1 MAEIKTIIRADSTQH
16 NETVKKSA
24 NEIYKYQKKVDDAK
38 KSLSS
43 MVGTVGKFAGALG
56 IALGA
61 GKLLLDNFKQLET
74 ASDGLKRTQEQ
85 TNTAVKEFLISL
97 ETGSFDKFLDGLRDI
112 AKEAGNAY
120 DALDNLRTFQSFNS
134 LDLAKNTTAQQ
145 DAELLIKKIKAGLVE
160 DADGTLLKETQ
171 AELERLQKQRLT
183 IISSELDY
191 YDKAIEAQEGKILA
205 KFKNNPRALELYY
218 KFTENGA
225 SYTELGDALKAAEEK
240 YLNLKNEGLNAADMG
255 DGVNLNAGAYN
266 EWYKAHKAEMDA
278 AQAEYDILKHLAEL
292 EGDIVAKKQLQIEKE
307 QTLQKITS
315 GEISNVKLLSGGGK
329 TGGSGTSNK
338 GGSTNTLPTFESG
351 SLADLKSQLKDLKDI
366 YENVNLSIEEGAEN
380 LRKQHELEQQITDI
394 ENKRAGI
401 ITEEITPALDYEVGS
416 LSDLKAQLSS
426 LKEIY
431 ENKNLSIEEGSENLR
446 KQKEIEEQ
454 INEIEKQRAGII
466 DEIKV
471 AMLDLDK
478 VASSFGETASAI
490 GSIFNSLGE
499 IAGETDGQMLKMF
512 GDISG
517 HISNILPKIFSL
529 IAANEGE
536 ALAAGTASAASLPF
550 PYNLGAIASIVA
562 ELVAVFATISSYSGK
577 FAEGGIVGGNST
589 IGDYNL
595 ARVNKGEMILNGKQQ
610 AHLFNMLNG
619 IGVPSNNGV
628 SGDVVFRISG
638 NDLVGTLNNY
648 NKRMGRVN

>member
-112 AKEAGNAY
+112 AKEAGKAY

-145 DAELLIKKIKAGLVE
+145 NAELLIKKIKAGLVE
-160 DADGTLLKETQ
+160 DVDGTLLKDTQ
-171 AELERLQKQRLT
+171 AELERLQRERLT

-255 DGVNLNAGAYN
+255 DGNLSMGAYN
-266 EWYKAHKAEMDA
+266 EWYKTHKAEMDA

-329 TGGSGTSNK
+329 AGGSG
-338 GGSTNTLPTFESG
+338 SG
-351 SLADLKSQLKDLKDI
+351 SGKGNSSPSYQEGSIAWYDAQIKALQDLINSQKLSAEELKNI
-366 YENVNLSIEEGAEN
+366 QNQIS
-380 LRKQHELEQQITDI
+380 ELEQQKLEYVQSLRGGKLELIPELKPISTGQAL
-394 ENKRAGI
+394 EGLKI
-401 ITEEITPALDYEVGS
+401 IKTEV
-416 LSDLKAQLSS
+416 Q
-426 LKEIY
+426 
-431 ENKNLSIEEGSENLR
+431 
-446 KQKEIEEQ
+446 
-454 INEIEKQRAGII
+454 
-466 DEIKV
+466 EIKQEFI
-471 AMLDLDK
+471 DLNA
-478 VASSFGETASAI
+478 VSSAFGETASAI
-490 GSIFNSLGE
+490 GSIFSSLGE

-512 GDISG
+512 ADISG
-517 HISNILPKIFSL
+517 HISNMLPKIFSL

-536 ALAAGTASAASLPF
+536 ALAAGTASASSLPF
-550 PYNLGAIASIVA
+550 PYNLAAIASVVA

-577 FAEGGIVGGNST
+577 FAEGGIVGGSST

>member
-112 AKEAGNAY
+112 AKEAGKAY

-145 DAELLIKKIKAGLVE
+145 NAELLIKKIKAGLVE

-171 AELERLQKQRLT
+171 AELERLQKERLT
-183 IISSELDY
+183 IISSELEY

-255 DGVNLNAGAYN
+255 DGNLSVGAYN
-266 EWYKAHKAEMDA
+266 EWYKAHKEAMDE

-329 TGGSGTSNK
+329 TGGSG
-338 GGSTNTLPTFESG
+338 SG
-351 SLADLKSQLKDLKDI
+351 SGKGNSSPSYQEGSIAWYDAQIKALQDLINSQKLSAEELKNI
-366 YENVNLSIEEGAEN
+366 QNQIS
-380 LRKQHELEQQITDI
+380 ELEQQKLEYVQSLRGGKLELIPELKPISTGQAL
-394 ENKRAGI
+394 EGLKI
-401 ITEEITPALDYEVGS
+401 IKTEV
-416 LSDLKAQLSS
+416 Q
-426 LKEIY
+426 
-431 ENKNLSIEEGSENLR
+431 
-446 KQKEIEEQ
+446 
-454 INEIEKQRAGII
+454 
-466 DEIKV
+466 EIKQEFI
-471 AMLDLDK
+471 DLNA
-478 VASSFGETASAI
+478 VSSAFGETASAI
-490 GSIFNSLGE
+490 GSIFNSLGD

-517 HISNILPKIFSL
+517 HISNMLPKIFSL

-536 ALAAGTASAASLPF
+536 ALAAGTASASSLPF
-550 PYNLGAIASIVA
+550 PYNLAAIASVVA

-638 NDLVGTLNNY
+638 NDLVGTLNNF

>member
-112 AKEAGNAY
+112 AKEAGKAY

-145 DAELLIKKIKAGLVE
+145 NAELLIKKIKAGLVE
-160 DADGTLLKETQ
+160 DADGTLLKDTQ

-240 YLNLKNEGLNAADMG
+240 YLNLKNEGLDAADMG

-266 EWYKAHKAEMDA
+266 EWYKAHKAEVDA

-338 GGSTNTLPTFESG
+338 GGSTNTLPTYETG
-351 SLADLKSQLKDLKDI
+351 SIAELQAKLKELKDI
-366 YENVNLSIEEGAEN
+366 YVNNNLSIEEAN
-380 LRKQHELEQQITDI
+380 Q
-394 ENKRAGI
+394 N
-401 ITEEITPALDYEVGS
+401 
-416 LSDLKAQLSS
+416 
-426 LKEIY
+426 LKE
-431 ENKNLSIEEGSENLR
+431 
-446 KQKEIEEQ
+446 QAEIEEQ
-454 INEIEKQRAGII
+454 ILNIERERHGMPKVELLPELKPITTEQALKSITDLKKPLEEVKQ
-466 DEIKV
+466 EFV
-471 AMLDLDK
+471 DLIELGN
-478 VASSFGETASAI
+478 AFGETASAI
-490 GSIFNSLGE
+490 GSIFNSLGD

-512 GDISG
+512 GDIAG

-562 ELVAVFATISSYSGK
+562 ELVAVFATISSYSK

-628 SGDVVFRISG
+628 SGNVVFRISG

-648 NKRMGRVN
+648 NKKMGRVN

>member
-38 KSLSS
+38 KSLST

-112 AKEAGNAY
+112 AKEAGKAY

-145 DAELLIKKIKAGLVE
+145 NAELLIKKIKAGLVE
-160 DADGTLLKETQ
+160 DADGTLLKDTQ
-171 AELERLQKQRLT
+171 AELERLQRERLT

-255 DGVNLNAGAYN
+255 DGNLSAGAYN
-266 EWYKAHKAEMDA
+266 EWYKAHKAEVDA

-307 QTLQKITS
+307 QTLQKITT

-329 TGGSGTSNK
+329 TGGSG
-338 GGSTNTLPTFESG
+338 SG
-351 SLADLKSQLKDLKDI
+351 SGKGNSSPSFEVGSIDWYNAQIKALQDLINSQKLSAEELKNI
-366 YENVNLSIEEGAEN
+366 QNQIS
-380 LRKQHELEQQITDI
+380 ELEQQKLEYVQSLRGGKLELIPELKPIST
-394 ENKRAGI
+394 EQALEGLKI
-401 ITEEITPALDYEVGS
+401 IKTEV
-416 LSDLKAQLSS
+416 Q
-426 LKEIY
+426 
-431 ENKNLSIEEGSENLR
+431 
-446 KQKEIEEQ
+446 
-454 INEIEKQRAGII
+454 
-466 DEIKV
+466 EIKQEFI
-471 AMLDLDK
+471 DLNA
-478 VASSFGETASAI
+478 VSSAFGETASAI
-490 GSIFNSLGE
+490 GSIFSSLGE

-512 GDISG
+512 ADISG
-517 HISNILPKIFSL
+517 HISNMLPKIFSL
-529 IAANEGE
+529 TAAEEGE
-536 ALAAGTASAASLPF
+536 ALAAGTASAAKLPF

-562 ELVAVFATISSYSGK
+562 ELIAVFATIASYSK
-577 FAEGGIVGGNST
+577 FAEGGIVGGNTS

-610 AHLFNMLNG
+610 SHLFNMLNG
-619 IGVPSNNGV
+619 IGVPESNGV
-628 SGDVVFRISG
+628 SGNVVFRISG

-648 NKRMGRVN
+648 NKRVGRVK

>member
-112 AKEAGNAY
+112 AKEAGKAY

-145 DAELLIKKIKAGLVE
+145 NAELLIKKIKAGLVE
-160 DADGTLLKETQ
+160 DADGTLLKDTQ
-171 AELERLQKQRLT
+171 AELERLQRERLT

-266 EWYKAHKAEMDA
+266 EWYKAHKAEVDA

-338 GGSTNTLPTFESG
+338 GGSTNTLPTYETG
-351 SLADLKSQLKDLKDI
+351 SIAELQAKLKELKDI
-366 YENVNLSIEEGAEN
+366 YVNNNLSIEEAN
-380 LRKQHELEQQITDI
+380 Q
-394 ENKRAGI
+394 N
-401 ITEEITPALDYEVGS
+401 
-416 LSDLKAQLSS
+416 
-426 LKEIY
+426 LKE
-431 ENKNLSIEEGSENLR
+431 
-446 KQKEIEEQ
+446 QAEIEEQ
-454 INEIEKQRAGII
+454 ILNIERERHGMP
-466 DEIKV
+466 V
-471 AMLDLDK
+471 VDLIPELKPITTEQAIQSVTNLKIAVQEVKEEFVDLIELGN
-478 VASSFGETASAI
+478 AFGETASAI
-490 GSIFNSLGE
+490 GSIFNSLGD
-499 IAGETDGQMLKMF
+499 IAGETDGQFLKMF
-512 GDISG
+512 GDIAG
-517 HISNILPKIFSL
+517 HISNIIPKIFSL
-529 IAANEGE
+529 TAAEQGE
-536 ALAAGTASAASLPF
+536 ALAAGTASAAKLPF

-562 ELVAVFATISSYSGK
+562 ELIAVFATISSYSK
-577 FAEGGIVGGNST
+577 FADGGIVGGNST

-628 SGDVVFRISG
+628 SGNVVFRISG

-648 NKRMGRVN
+648 NKKMGRVK